1 MTSVIDRPPAPVTL
15 VTIRD
20 LSKAFGGVDL
30 YRDFDLDLPRGKIVS
45 IFGPNGCGKSTL
57 INMVAGLLPI
67 DSGQILFDGKT
78 LSDTR
83 IGYVFQ
89 NYRDALFPWMSAWD
103 NIAYPLRRG
112 GATRDEVSRRVEE
125 LKQLFEIRFDLRLY
139 PYQMSGG
146 QQQTVSIMRALAPG
160 PEVLFLDEPF
170 SALDFEMTLFIRAK
184 LQEASLAT
192 GVTMVIVSHDLEDA
206 VFLADRILLLTRR
219 PTRVAEIIDFDMPN
233 PRSPEAVSDPDFI
246 RTKGRALEIFQR
258 EMRA

>member
-1 MTSVIDRPPAPVTL
+1 MTSVIDRPPAPDTL

-20 LSKAFGGVDL
+20 LNKAFGGVDL

-67 DSGQILFDGKT
+67 DGGQILFDGKT

-112 GATRDEVSRRVEE
+112 GAKRDEVTRRVEE
-125 LKQLFEIRFDLRLY
+125 LKQLFEIRFDL
-139 PYQMSGG
+139 
-146 QQQTVSIMRALAPG
+146 
-160 PEVLFLDEPF
+160 
-170 SALDFEMTLFIRAK
+170 
-184 LQEASLAT
+184 
-192 GVTMVIVSHDLEDA
+192 
-206 VFLADRILLLTRR
+206 
-219 PTRVAEIIDFDMPN
+219 
-233 PRSPEAVSDPDFI
+233 
-246 RTKGRALEIFQR
+246 
-258 EMRA
+258 